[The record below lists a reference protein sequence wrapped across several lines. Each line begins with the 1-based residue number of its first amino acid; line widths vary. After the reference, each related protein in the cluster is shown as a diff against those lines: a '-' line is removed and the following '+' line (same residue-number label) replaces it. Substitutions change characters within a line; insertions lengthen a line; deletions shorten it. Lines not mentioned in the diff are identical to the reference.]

1 MPNRQ
6 TESLGR
12 ESHRDVAP
20 WHIREPGT
28 DLSFSDFQSTGNSW
42 WSALLSFWAFL
53 NWQAKSSKSS
63 HLLHW
68 VVKNLL
74 FPPVRVGKLQIL
86 RHSKKPNI
94 CTCRSRFRNLVKGE
108 LQGDARENRLQ
119 HLRQKRENFL
129 FVVVGKMQMISNLGT
144 LDICHEIVR
153 HQQHWPTKSL
163 KPPLCTSIHHP
174 PVTFSKPLRL
184 KSPSST
190 RGSPSQRCTFSVKKT
205 HDFRIVWRFHRLR
218 LRWKGDKTAEFA
230 AVTRSYEL
238 IN

>member
-1 MPNRQ
+1 MICF
-6 TESLGR
+6 SIFLGVF
-12 ESHRDVAP
+12 E
-20 WHIREPGT
+20 
-28 DLSFSDFQSTGNSW
+28 LTGQINLNHPTYCIE
-42 WSALLSFWAFL
+42 WSKTSCF
-53 NWQAKSSKSS
+53 
-63 HLLHW
+63 
-68 VVKNLL
+68 

-119 HLRQKRENFL
+119 HLRQKRDNFL

-218 LRWKGDKTAEFA
+218 LRWKGDKTAEFS
-230 AVTRSYEL
+230 AVIRSYEL
-238 IN
+238 INWL